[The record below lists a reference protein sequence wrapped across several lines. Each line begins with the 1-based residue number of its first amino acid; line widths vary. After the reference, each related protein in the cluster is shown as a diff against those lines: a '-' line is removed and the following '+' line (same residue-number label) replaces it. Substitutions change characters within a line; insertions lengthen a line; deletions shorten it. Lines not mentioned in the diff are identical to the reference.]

1 MGRRQGVVIHPLPAE
16 VRIIGRPWKVLREK
30 PKDLDD
36 SILGYTSLTDRV
48 IFVRPELSQ
57 NVAEQV
63 FSHELVHS
71 VLLDS
76 GLHNLLSDKM
86 QEAVC
91 DALVPLVS
99 QRIASK
105 NGGGR

>member
-1 MGRRQGVVIHPLPAE
+1 MGRRKGVVIHPLPAE
-16 VRIIGRPWKVLREK
+16 VSIIGRPWKVLREK

-48 IFVRPELSQ
+48 IFVRPELAR

-91 DALVPLVS
+91 DAPVPLVS
-99 QRIASK
+99 QRVLGK
-105 NGGGR
+105 NAGGV